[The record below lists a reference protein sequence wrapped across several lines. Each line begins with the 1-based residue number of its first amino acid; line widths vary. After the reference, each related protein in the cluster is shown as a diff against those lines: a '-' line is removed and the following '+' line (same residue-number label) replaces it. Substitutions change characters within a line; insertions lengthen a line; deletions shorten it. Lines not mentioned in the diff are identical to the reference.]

1 MGLKLKT
8 VILECSHIHQLSS
21 FYSDFL
27 GWPIVFKEENFIR
40 LHPPESDMGI
50 AVQYAEDYV
59 APVWPSESEKQ
70 QMMVHLDFGVKDK
83 KELAEWVDRAIKSG
97 AKLAEMQY
105 GDGEWITMIDPAGHP
120 FCIVVWD

>member
-8 VILECSHIHQLSS
+8 VILECNHIHQLGS

-40 LHPPESDMGI
+40 LQSPESDMGI

-97 AKLAEMQY
+97 AKLAQMQY

>member
-8 VILECSHIHQLSS
+8 LILECSHIHQLSS

-40 LHPPESDMGI
+40 LQSPESDMGI

-83 KELAEWVDRAIKSG
+83 KELAEWMDRAIKSG

>member
-8 VILECSHIHQLSS
+8 VILECNNLYQLSS
-21 FYSDFL
+21 FYSKFL
-27 GWPIVFKEENFIR
+27 RWPIVFEEENFIR
-40 LHPPESDMGI
+40 LQSPENDMGI

-59 APVWPSESEKQ
+59 APIWPSEAEKQ
-70 QMMVHLDFGVKDK
+70 QIMVHIDFGVQDK

-97 AKLAEMQY
+97 AKIAEMQY
-105 GDGEWITMIDPAGHP
+105 GDWITMIDPAGHP

>member
-8 VILECSHIHQLSS
+8 VILECNHIHQLSS

-40 LHPPESDMGI
+40 LQSPESDMGI

-97 AKLAEMQY
+97 AKLAQMQY

>member
-8 VILECSHIHQLSS
+8 VILECNNLYQLSS
-21 FYSDFL
+21 FYSKFL
-27 GWPIVFKEENFIR
+27 RWPIVFEEENFIR
-40 LHPPESDMGI
+40 LQSPENDMGI

-59 APVWPSESEKQ
+59 APVWPSEAEKQ
-70 QMMVHLDFGVKDK
+70 QIMVHLDFGVTDK
-83 KELAEWVDRAIKSG
+83 QELAEWVDRAIKSG
-97 AKLAEMQY
+97 AKIAEMQY

>member
-8 VILECSHIHQLSS
+8 VILECNNLYQLSS
-21 FYSDFL
+21 FYCKFL
-27 GWPIVFKEENFIR
+27 RWPIVLEEENFIR
-40 LHPPESDMGI
+40 LQSPESDMGI

-59 APVWPSESEKQ
+59 APVWPSEADKQ
-70 QMMVHLDFGVKDK
+70 QIMVHFDFGVHDK
-83 KELAEWVDRAIKSG
+83 KELTEWVDRAIKSG
-97 AKLAEMQY
+97 AKIAEMQY

>member
-27 GWPIVFKEENFIR
+27 GWLIVFKEENFIR
-40 LHPPESDMGI
+40 LQSPESDMGI